1 MTTPLSDN
9 RFLPQDTGF
18 KHWSCFCPPQTPAKK
33 LAMVPSLQPAFLKM
47 PMAPTFLSS
56 SNTRRHNNARPHPLH
71 TLLSA
76 AAERS
81 SYGLYFQIWTSR
93 KLLYLGPPKQ
103 HKKSAAE
110 GYRLL
115 RLLFCLL
122 YRCSLGI
129 QIKKCR
135 LASYL
140 MEHICFEAQLCSRT
154 SIFKETLY
162 F

>member
-1 MTTPLSDN
+1 MNDKIRNDDALIIDYIPATALTATGAHRRPTLFFFNARSGDKSRWRRSCHFTCVPGCEKIAMTTPLSDN

-33 LAMVPSLQPAFLKM
+33 LAVVPSLQPAFLKM

-81 SYGLYFQIWTSR
+81 SYG
-93 KLLYLGPPKQ
+93 
-103 HKKSAAE
+103 
-110 GYRLL
+110 
-115 RLLFCLL
+115 
-122 YRCSLGI
+122 
-129 QIKKCR
+129 
-135 LASYL
+135 
-140 MEHICFEAQLCSRT
+140 
-154 SIFKETLY
+154 
-162 F
+162 

>member
-81 SYGLYFQIWTSR
+81 SYGYKIVYFDKILVWLSIFQARFTFSS
-93 KLLYLGPPKQ
+93 LYLTEYGL
-103 HKKSAAE
+103 A
-110 GYRLL
+110 L
-115 RLLFCLL
+115 RFPCMALRFTVILHVFPQWAIFL
-122 YRCSLGI
+122 
-129 QIKKCR
+129 
-135 LASYL
+135 
-140 MEHICFEAQLCSRT
+140 
-154 SIFKETLY
+154 SI
-162 F
+162 